1 MMCDEN
7 YLPIKLYLKI
17 ITERLYS
24 KSSRKIILLNSR
36 DSEVLQKLCLNNVLL
51 RFALDRRFN
60 ESVKLKIDVIERFNR
75 IQINFHKFFV
85 LEKTRMRK
93 NSISKILSS
102 ATLSL
107 SLDLIPTTSFQQ
119 SSKISN
125 KNPLKHTKQN

>member
-60 ESVKLKIDVIERFNR
+60 EIVKLKIDVIERFNR

-85 LEKTRMRK
+85 LEKTQMRK
-93 NSISKILSS
+93 NSIFK
-102 ATLSL
+102 
-107 SLDLIPTTSFQQ
+107 DFE
-119 SSKISN
+119 
-125 KNPLKHTKQN
+125 